1 MTHIVQATTGLTAIQ
16 TVMASPAFEQDGLC
30 FAAGSDGLR
39 VSTDG
44 GETWSDAY
52 ATLGLRAPLTTAAL
66 ALSPTF
72 AQDRFQRAEG
82 DRTIFAGAVGGV
94 LRSHNA
100 GGDWIVAGLPSP
112 PPFVTALAVSPHYAE
127 DGLVFAGTMEDGVL
141 RSWDRG
147 ASWVAWNFGLLDL
160 SVYALA
166 LSPDFAHDDTL
177 YVGVESG
184 VFRSN
189 NGGRAWRE
197 TAFPM
202 ECAPVLSLA
211 ISPNF
216 AADGVIFAGTEANG
230 LWMSAD
236 RGVTWRAL
244 SGWETPGPIN
254 ALVLAPTYARQPSI
268 LAVTDAALCLSH
280 DGGASWQVQRS
291 AELTGVTCAAAPS
304 GVQPGAQVMLGTGD
318 GRVVL
323 CNVMPKRG
331 VYE

>member
-1 MTHIVQATTGLTAIQ
+1 MTRITQAATGLTAIHA
-16 TVMASPAFEQDGLC
+16 VAASPTFEQDGLC
-30 FAAGSDGLR
+30 FATGSDGLR

-44 GETWSDAY
+44 GSTWLDAY
-52 ATLGLRAPLTTAAL
+52 ATLGLREPLTTTAF
-66 ALSPTF
+66 ALSPAF
-72 AQDRFQRAEG
+72 AQDRAQRADS

-94 LRSHNA
+94 LRSHDD
-100 GGDWIVAGLPSP
+100 GQTWRIAGLPSP
-112 PPFVTALAVSPHYAE
+112 PPFVTALAVSSHYLE
-127 DGLVFAGTMEDGVL
+127 DGLVFVGTMEDGVL

-147 ASWVAWNFGLLDL
+147 DSWAGWNFGLLDL
-160 SVYALA
+160 NVYALA
-166 LSPDFAHDDTL
+166 ISPDFAQDDTL

-184 VFRSN
+184 VFRSS

-216 AADGVIFAGTEANG
+216 TADGVIFAGTEANG

-254 ALVLAPTYARQPSI
+254 ALILAPTYARQPS
-268 LAVTDAALCLSH
+268 LMAATDAALCLSH
-280 DGGASWQVQRS
+280 NGGASWLVQRG

-304 GVQPGAQVMLGTGD
+304 GIQPGAQILLGTGD
-318 GRVVL
+318 GRVLL
-323 CNVMPKRG
+323 CRL
-331 VYE
+331 

>member
-1 MTHIVQATTGLTAIQ
+1 MTRITQAVTGLTAIHA
-16 TVMASPAFEQDGLC
+16 VAASPTFERDGLC

-44 GETWSDAY
+44 GITWRDAY
-52 ATLGLRAPLTTAAL
+52 ATLGLREALTTTAL
-66 ALSPTF
+66 ALSPAF
-72 AQDRFQRAEG
+72 AQDRALRG
-82 DRTIFAGAVGGV
+82 DSDRTIFAGAVGGV
-94 LRSHNA
+94 LRSHDD
-100 GGDWIVAGLPSP
+100 GQTWRIAGLPTP
-112 PPFVTALAVSPHYAE
+112 PPFVTALAVSPHYLE

-147 ASWVAWNFGLLDL
+147 DSWAAWNFGLLDL
-160 SVYALA
+160 NVYALA

-184 VFRSN
+184 VFRSS

-202 ECAPVLSLA
+202 ECAPVLSLT

-216 AADGVIFAGTEANG
+216 TADGTMFAGTETNG
-230 LWMSAD
+230 LWLSVD
-236 RGVTWRAL
+236 RGVTWRTV
-244 SGWETPGPIN
+244 SGWETSGPIN
-254 ALVLAPTYARQPSI
+254 ALFLAPTYAQQPSI

-304 GVQPGAQVMLGTGD
+304 GIRPGAQVLLGTGD
-318 GRVVL
+318 GRVLVCAL
-323 CNVMPKRG
+323 
-331 VYE
+331 